1 VDVRDVAAAHYK
13 AATLP
18 EAGGNCYLACGAP
31 YNNKMIVDIIKK
43 NFPEYSAVLPDDN
56 VEGGTFPVEGVFT
69 VDASKAER
77 ELGIH
82 FTKLETAIV
91 NTVNSFKAAKK
102 H

>member
-1 VDVRDVAAAHYK
+1 
-13 AATLP
+13 
-18 EAGGNCYLACGAP
+18 
-31 YNNKMIVDIIKK
+31 MIVDIIKK
-43 NFPEYSAVLPDDN
+43 NFLVYSAVLPDDN
-56 VEGGTFPVEGVFT
+56 VAGGTFPEEGVFT

-91 NTVNSFKAAKK
+91 DTVESFDAVKQ